1 MTHSPHLLG
10 RLAAV
15 MNYATQSV
23 TRLPHR
29 DADSSTPDA
38 ARASQATLVLT
49 DRGVSHEQ

>member
-1 MTHSPHLLG
+1 MTHSPHFLG

-29 DADSSTPDA
+29 DVGSSTPDA
-38 ARASQATLVLT
+38 ARAGQATPVLT